1 MKKFIL
7 ALVFVTFCGCQ
18 KQLSKE
24 ELAAYNKNNLSEEG
38 QLIGKLPDGREVVMY
53 TIYHG
58 GPAHYIYVVKGSESV
73 TVNTTIRR
81 GKTNIQQVTG
91 TVEEE

>member
-7 ALVFVTFCGCQ
+7 ALVLVTFCGCQ
-18 KQLSKE
+18 KQWSKE
-24 ELAAYNKNNLSEEG
+24 ELAAYNKNNLSAEG
-38 QLIGKLPDGREVVMY
+38 QLIGEVVMY
-53 TIYHG
+53 TVYHG

-73 TVNTTIRR
+73 TVNRTIRR